1 MLQRVTKHLEALC
14 RQSPAMARQFL
25 HEEEPLK
32 EEDEPPG
39 SADPLLEENHTV
51 CRGLVH
57 KYSNRVLILLTLDC
71 AAYCR
76 FCTRQRKVGD
86 PLQASVTR
94 KDVDR
99 MIAYAKLHP
108 EIREVILS
116 GGDPFIVPHM
126 LEYAMDSFAA
136 LEQIKVLRVGTR
148 LPVADPRRISGRKL
162 LFLRKPKQPVYVGIH
177 FEHPDEL
184 TPETVAAC
192 TALRK
197 LGCIL
202 YSQSVFLKGVN
213 DDFDT
218 LYALFS
224 RLIEIGVKP
233 YYIYR
238 CDPVRGA
245 ERFIVEFEKEV
256 EIMTRL
262 RSQLSG
268 MAFPVYVIDTP
279 NGAGKIPVPL
289 NFWQFDRSGFGDFDG
304 VPIEVESAG
313 AGLLKAP

>member
-1 MLQRVTKHLEALC
+1 
-14 RQSPAMARQFL
+14 
-25 HEEEPLK
+25 
-32 EEDEPPG
+32 
-39 SADPLLEENHTV
+39 
-51 CRGLVH
+51 
-57 KYSNRVLILLTLDC
+57 
-71 AAYCR
+71 
-76 FCTRQRKVGD
+76 
-86 PLQASVTR
+86 
-94 KDVDR
+94 
-99 MIAYAKLHP
+99 
-108 EIREVILS
+108 
-116 GGDPFIVPHM
+116 
-126 LEYAMDSFAA
+126 
-136 LEQIKVLRVGTR
+136 VGTR
-148 LPVADPRRISGRKL
+148 LPVSDPRRINGRKL

-202 YSQSVFLKGVN
+202 YSQSVFLKDIN

-218 LYALFS
+218 LYKLFS

-289 NFWQFDRSGFGDFDG
+289 NFWQFKRDSFLDFEG
-304 VPIEVESAG
+304 GSIAPVSVVGQTAG
-313 AGLLKAP
+313 IT